1 MDFEKCL
8 KGIVNIFL
16 KIKILFI
23 DGSDNRSIE
32 VVNKLVEF
40 SNLEII
46 LLVENDEK
54 IEIKV
59 NVVNMNKDVNKLELL
74 V

>member
-1 MDFEKCL
+1 MDFEKRL
-8 KGIVNIFL
+8 KSIVNIFL

>member
-54 IEIKV
+54 IEIKF

>member
-59 NVVNMNKDVNKLELL
+59 NVVNMNKDVDKLELL

>member
-32 VVNKLVEF
+32 AVNKLVEF

>member
-8 KGIVNIFL
+8 KDIVNIFL